1 MPNAI
6 ITEKRITK
14 ATSSCAKIYR
24 EGGKN
29 MLINIALLVA
39 VVIVINLVVSR
50 IWRLHGDYSYIRQD
64 VNRFIDRNQ
73 F

>member
-14 ATSSCAKIYR
+14 ATPSCTKIYR
-24 EGGKN
+24 EGEMN

-39 VVIVINLVVSR
+39 VVIVINLVISR
-50 IWRLHGDYSYIRQD
+50 IWRLHDDYSYIRQD
-64 VNRFIDRNQ
+64 VDRFIDRNQ

>member
-1 MPNAI
+1 
-6 ITEKRITK
+6 
-14 ATSSCAKIYR
+14 
-24 EGGKN
+24 
-29 MLINIALLVA
+29 MLIYIALLV
-39 VVIVINLVVSR
+39 VVVVVINLVISR